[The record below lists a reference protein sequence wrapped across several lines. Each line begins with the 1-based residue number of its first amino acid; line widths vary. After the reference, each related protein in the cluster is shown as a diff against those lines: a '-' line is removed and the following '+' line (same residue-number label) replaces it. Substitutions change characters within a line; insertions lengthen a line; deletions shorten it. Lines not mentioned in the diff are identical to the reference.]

1 VSLAARLTFSAEWRA
16 FLARKETPMTT
27 IAQPSAHQPAIP
39 RNPALFLRKAVQYVL
54 KRALAPL
61 ALRGCTHVASGAR
74 VRGWPVVENEGGEI
88 RLGKNFAVFSYLA
101 KVQLYAGPGGKLTI
115 GDDSFVNNGTILSA
129 TTEIRIG
136 DRVNIAPHCVLID
149 NDFHGT
155 ADRNAAPKTAP
166 IVLEDDVWLGT
177 RVTVLKGVTIGRGS
191 VIASGSVV
199 TKDIPP
205 GVLAGGVP
213 ARVIKRL
220 DGGAA

>member
-1 VSLAARLTFSAEWRA
+1 MNAHGRLLMRAELTARLMRE
-16 FLARKETPMTT
+16 EVPMTT
-27 IAQPSAHQPAIP
+27 IALSAP
-39 RNPALFLRKAVQYVL
+39 RRTGLFLRKAVQYVL

-61 ALRGCTHVASGAR
+61 ALRGCTRVGPGAR

-88 RLGKNFAVFSYLA
+88 RIGKNFALFTYLA
-101 KVQLYAGPGGKLTI
+101 KVQLYAGPGARLVI
-115 GDDSFVNNGTILSA
+115 GDDTFVNNGTILSA
-129 TTEIRIG
+129 SRAIVIG

-155 ADRNAAPKTAP
+155 ADRHAPPKVAP

-177 RVTVLKGVTIGRGS
+177 RVTVLKGVTIGKGS

-199 TKDIPP
+199 TKDVPA

-220 DGGAA
+220 DGLGA

>member
-1 VSLAARLTFSAEWRA
+1 MA
-16 FLARKETPMTT
+16 T
-27 IAQPSAHQPAIP
+27 IALDYKRHPG
-39 RNPALFLRKAVQYVL
+39 LLLRKAVQYVL

-61 ALRGCTHVASGAR
+61 ALRGCTHVGPGAR
-74 VRGWPVVENEGGEI
+74 VRGWPVVENEGGTI
-88 RLGKNFAVFSYLA
+88 SLGRNFCVFSYLA
-101 KVQLYAGPGGKLTI
+101 KVQLYAGPGALLEV

-129 TTEIRIG
+129 STAIRIG
-136 DRVNIAPHCVLID
+136 RRVNIAPHCVLID

-155 ADRNAAPKTAP
+155 SERGAPPKMAP

-177 RVTVLKGVTIGRGS
+177 RVTVLKGVTIGQGS

-199 TKDIPP
+199 TRDIPP

-220 DGGAA
+220 DDPKKGGPAGPPLNRPL